1 MSKQKYLQELEKLD
15 EKILERLVEV
25 SKNEKAKSYFTSS
38 IKFNLLKGYLVG
50 KNMMSKL

>member
-25 SKNEKAKSYFTSS
+25 SKSAKAKSYFT
-38 IKFNLLKGYLVG
+38 NPLLYASMKAFLGV
-50 KNMMSKL
+50 K